1 MSVPERRQCIKCY
14 VTLEKIDES
23 ADRLITGLLS
33 SKQVT
38 VPEQELLN
46 KLRELRTALAKIFKK
61 MDLS

>member
-38 VPEQELLN
+38 VPEQDLLN
-46 KLRELRTALAKIFKK
+46 KLRELRTALARIFKK
-61 MDLS
+61 VDLS